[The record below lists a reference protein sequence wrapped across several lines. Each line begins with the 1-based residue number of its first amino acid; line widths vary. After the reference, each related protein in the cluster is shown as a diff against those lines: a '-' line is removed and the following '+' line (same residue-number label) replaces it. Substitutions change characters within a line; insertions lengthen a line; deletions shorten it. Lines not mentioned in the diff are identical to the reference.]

1 MMQRGTVRQS
11 PEHFRATPLVAPPQA
26 FPVADRGK
34 RGTGRPLP
42 SPSRPGVPRPRGPR
56 TLQPLPFLIAGG
68 VIAALFLVVTLG
80 AAGIRFVERGRLYEN
95 VYVND
100 QNLGGL
106 TQVEARAK
114 LAESFAPVAD
124 APITLTYNER
134 QWTPKRAE
142 LGIRPDID
150 GTVAEAYAVGRS
162 GNPLGQLWRVMQ
174 MKSGAKSHVPL
185 SVVLDQITLNQYLDR
200 LQADIGTPP
209 TDAIVS
215 VKNGVVAVTP
225 GADGVR
231 LDREQVQQQV
241 QDDLAHLQRTALTL
255 SVTFASPD
263 VNTDAAIAAKAHL
276 EDWASAPLVLTFGE
290 KKWEIVREQVL
301 AGVRIGP
308 GPQFA
313 LSLDPAAF
321 TPTVNAIATELKRDP
336 VNAVIGWD
344 NALVV
349 RKPAQAGQ
357 RLNVDETL
365 KRLAVWQGED
375 RAIALPVE
383 VAQPRI
389 PDDVSKL
396 GITTRVAQGRSNFAG
411 SDAARVKN
419 IAVAA
424 GYLDDTVVGPGET
437 FSFLD
442 SIGEISKARGYQE
455 GYVILAEETVPGIGG
470 GVCQVATTMFRAAM
484 YSGLPIVDRNPHAY
498 IVSYYQLGGYP
509 LGLDAAVFSPDVDLK
524 FQNTTN
530 SYLLIKTAIDGA
542 ANLSI
547 SIYGPDLGYNVDIS
561 DPVITN
567 KKNAPDDEYQVD
579 PSLPPGTKKQVEF
592 AKFGEDVVI
601 TRTVKDKSGNLVR
614 DPQKVFTNYQAWPNK
629 FLVSPDRAP
638 GRVSQATTAPIR
650 PAAQTSNTTVIPT
663 KAAISAPAPTTA
675 PVKAPAPTTPPVK
688 VPAPT
693 AVAMPAKPVV
703 PTMAPVPVTKAT
715 TKT

>member
-1 MMQRGTVRQS
+1 MQRGTTRQL
-11 PEHFRATPLVAPPQA
+11 PGRFGLTPLVAPPQTLN
-26 FPVADRGK
+26 PVVK
-34 RGTGRPLP
+34 RGNHGAGRRLFLPPRPDAPHPHRPLNI
-42 SPSRPGVPRPRGPR
+42 R
-56 TLQPLPFLIAGG
+56 PLPFLIAIG
-68 VIAALFLVVTLG
+68 VVAALFLAAVLG
-80 AAGIRFVERGRLYEN
+80 AAGARFIERGRLYEN

-106 TQVEARAK
+106 TQADARAK
-114 LAESFAPVAD
+114 LAASLVPLSD
-124 APITLTYNER
+124 APITLTYQER

-150 GTVAEAYAVGRS
+150 GTVAEAYAVGRT
-162 GNPLGQLWRVMQ
+162 GGPIGQLWRVVQ
-174 MKSGAKSHVPL
+174 MKSGAKSYVPL
-185 SVVLDQITLNQYLDR
+185 SVALDQVTLNLYLDR
-200 LQADIGTPP
+200 LQMNIGMPP
-209 TDAIVS
+209 MDATVA
-215 VKNGVVAVTP
+215 VKNGTVVVTP
-225 GADGVR
+225 SADGVR

-241 QDDLAHLQRTALTL
+241 QDDLAHLERTALTL

-263 VNTDAAIAAKAHL
+263 VNTDAAIAAKTRL
-276 EDWASAPLVLTFGE
+276 DDWASAPLVLTFGE
-290 KKWEIVREQVL
+290 KKWEIAREQVL
-301 AGVRIGP
+301 VGARIGP
-308 GPQFA
+308 GPQFP

-321 TPTVNAIATELKRDP
+321 TPKVNTIATELKRDP
-336 VNAVIGWD
+336 VNAAIGWN

-357 RLNVDETL
+357 QLNIDETL
-365 KRLAVWQGED
+365 KRLAAWQGED

-383 VAQPRI
+383 VTQPRI

-411 SDAARVKN
+411 SDASRVKN
-419 IAVAA
+419 ISLAA

-509 LGLDAAVFSPDVDLK
+509 LGFDAAVFSPGVDMK

-530 SYLLIKTAIDGA
+530 SYLLIKTSIDGA
-542 ANLSI
+542 ANLNV

-567 KKNAPDDEYQVD
+567 RKSALDDEYQVD
-579 PSLPPGTKKQVEF
+579 SSLPPGTKKQVEF

-638 GRVSQATTAPIR
+638 GRVSYATTAPIR
-650 PAAQTSNTTVIPT
+650 PAPALQTGNTVAPT
-663 KAAISAPAPTTA
+663 KAAAPRVAVPVPTSP
-675 PVKAPAPTTPPVK
+675 PVKAPAPT
-688 VPAPT
+688 
-693 AVAMPAKPVV
+693 AVVVPAKPVA
-703 PTMAPVPVTKAT
+703 PTPSTKAAA
-715 TKT
+715 KT